1 MTGGIHLSTHMID
14 GWMYWKITSCLFVCQ
29 QDYTREEKEAE
40 FHKTWSRDSKL
51 WRRLDHLSLTAR
63 QGIVRT
69 L

>member
-14 GWMYWKITSCLFVCQ
+14 GWMYWKITSCLFVRQ
-29 QDYTREEKEAE
+29 QDYTREVKEAE

-51 WRRLDHLSLTAR
+51 WRRLNHLSLTAR
-63 QGIVRT
+63 QGIVRM